1 VITLK
6 LNDWA
11 FVDELPALVARIQ
24 ALGLPNVRLRHL
36 PSNRREVCAVAQR
49 A

>member
-1 VITLK
+1 M
-6 LNDWA
+6 
-11 FVDELPALVARIQ
+11 
-24 ALGLPNVRLRHL
+24 GLPVVRLRHL